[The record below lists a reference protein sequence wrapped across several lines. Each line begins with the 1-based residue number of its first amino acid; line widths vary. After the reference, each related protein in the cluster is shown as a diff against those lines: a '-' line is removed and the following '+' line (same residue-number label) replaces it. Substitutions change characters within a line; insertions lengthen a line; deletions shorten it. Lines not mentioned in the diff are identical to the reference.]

1 VSNKLNKEA
10 KMENV
15 ETRWVK
21 SNKDGEYY
29 KVSPG
34 HRDYD
39 RWGLTMED
47 LVKEHN
53 ALYRAI
59 FNINREDA

>member
-1 VSNKLNKEA
+1 
-10 KMENV
+10 MENV

-29 KVSPG
+29 KVDPG

-53 ALYRAI
+53 ATYRAI
-59 FNINREDA
+59 FNTNMEDA

>member
-1 VSNKLNKEA
+1 
-10 KMENV
+10 MENV